1 MNIKIYPFILFLIL
15 SLLHIIAI
23 KNHNK
28 PMRIVTKPLLMPTLL
43 FAYLYGSSFPSS
55 LIVIALIFGFLGDI
69 FLLGDGIFFTLGLV
83 SFLLGHIFYISAFLS
98 PVSLSKTPIYI
109 YIFLLPYL
117 IYGLIIYNK
126 LSPFIKS
133 INLQGPLYFIVLI
146 FMSFSSFLRIYTVH
160 GYQFWFPFIG
170 SILFVISD
178 TVLAFN
184 EFKSKTICK
193 EIIVM
198 LTYTMAQFLIIIGF
212 IN

>member
-1 MNIKIYPFILFLIL
+1 MNIKIYPFILFLVLSIL
-15 SLLHIIAI
+15 NITSI
-23 KNHNK
+23 KNQNK
-28 PMRIVTKPLLMPTLL
+28 PMRIITKSLLMPVLL
-43 FAYLYGSSFPSS
+43 FSYLCSSSYPSCM
-55 LIVIALIFGFLGDI
+55 IVMALISGFLGDI
-69 FLLGDGIFFTLGLV
+69 FLLGSGIFFTLGLL
-83 SFLLGHIFYISAFLS
+83 SFLSGHIFYISAFLY
-98 PVSLSKTPIYI
+98 PVFLSRTPIYI
-109 YIFLLPYL
+109 YIFILPYL
-117 IYGLIIYNK
+117 IYGFIIYNK
-126 LSPFIKS
+126 LSPFMKS
-133 INLQGPLYFIVLI
+133 MNLQGLLYFIVLI

-198 LTYTMAQFLIIIGF
+198 LTYTMSQLLIIIGF

>member
-1 MNIKIYPFILFLIL
+1 MNIKIYPFILFLVLSIL
-15 SLLHIIAI
+15 NITSI
-23 KNHNK
+23 KNQNK
-28 PMRIVTKPLLMPTLL
+28 PMRIITKSLLMPVLL
-43 FAYLYGSSFPSS
+43 FSYLCSSSYPSCM
-55 LIVIALIFGFLGDI
+55 IVMALISGFLGDT

-98 PVSLSKTPIYI
+98 SVFLSKTPIFI
-109 YIFLLPYL
+109 YIFMLPYL
-117 IYGLIIYNK
+117 IYGFIIYNK

-133 INLQGPLYFIVLI
+133 INLQGLLYFIVLI

-160 GYQFWFPFIG
+160 GYQFWFPFLG

-184 EFKSKTICK
+184 QLKSKTICR

-198 LTYTMAQFLIIIGF
+198 LTYTMAQLLIVTGF

>member
-1 MNIKIYPFILFLIL
+1 
-15 SLLHIIAI
+15 
-23 KNHNK
+23 
-28 PMRIVTKPLLMPTLL
+28 MRIVTKLLLMPILII
-43 FAYLYGSSFPSS
+43 AYMNGSSFHNI
-55 LIVIALIFGFLGDI
+55 LIVIALIFGFLGDT
-69 FLLGDGIFFTLGLV
+69 FLIGDGIFFTLGLI

-126 LSPFIKS
+126 LSPFMKS
-133 INLQGPLYFIVLI
+133 IKLMGFLYFIVLI
-146 FMSFSSFLRIYTVH
+146 FMSFSSVLRIYTVH
-160 GYQFWFPFIG
+160 GYQFWFPLIG

-184 EFKSKTICK
+184 EFKSRTIFR

-198 LTYTMAQFLIIIGF
+198 FTYIMAQLLIVIGF